1 MIVPRP
7 TTTTT
12 TSLLP
17 HQEDYLSQ
25 RDQKRVA
32 IVTGAA
38 SGMGLGVAQE
48 LARGG
53 HSVALFDINGDLA
66 EAAAHQIRLG
76 GGQAIGVRVDVASTA
91 EVRAATDRVREQFG
105 PVGIVVAS
113 AGYAPYAAFQDITDE
128 LWQRVIEVNL
138 TGTFTVIQ
146 AAISDMVEQNWG
158 RIVTVSS
165 SAGWN
170 GSARHGSYSAAK
182 GGVIA
187 LTKSL
192 SWEFAPQGITVNS
205 VAPGP
210 IDTPMLRAA
219 QDAGNL
225 PPTDQ
230 LVNYVPA
237 RRLGT
242 VGDIVAA
249 CLYFCSADAGF
260 VSGQVIGVNGGSL
273 V

>member
-1 MIVPRP
+1 MNQQDQVED
-7 TTTTT
+7 
-12 TSLLP
+12 
-17 HQEDYLSQ
+17 HAQEETRS
-25 RDQKRVA
+25 RVA

-38 SGMGLGVAQE
+38 SGMGLGVARE
-48 LARGG
+48 LASLG
-53 HSVALFDINGDLA
+53 HRVALFDLDGERA
-66 EAAAHQIRLG
+66 EAAAEEIRAS
-76 GGQAIGVRVDVASTA
+76 GGQAIGLRTDVASASAVLESTA
-91 EVRAATDRVREQFG
+91 RVREHFG
-105 PVGIVVAS
+105 PIGIVVAS
-113 AGYAPYAAFQDITDE
+113 AGYAPYAAVPDVTEE
-128 LWQRVIEVNL
+128 LWRRVIDVNL

-146 AAISDMVEQNWG
+146 AAIGDMVDTRWG

-170 GSARHGSYSAAK
+170 GSARHASYSAAK

-187 LTKSL
+187 LTKAL
-192 SWEFAPQGITVNS
+192 SWEFAPHGITSNS

-219 QDAGNL
+219 QAAGDL
-225 PPTDQ
+225 PPTEQ

-242 VGDIVAA
+242 VDDIVDA
-249 CLYFCSADAGF
+249 CLYFCSEGAGF
-260 VSGQVIGVNGGSL
+260 VSGQVVGVNGGSL

>member
-1 MIVPRP
+1 MQADIPPVDV
-7 TTTTT
+7 
-12 TSLLP
+12 S
-17 HQEDYLSQ
+17 
-25 RDQKRVA
+25 RVA
-32 IVTGAA
+32 VVTGAA

-48 LARGG
+48 LSRRG
-53 HSVALFDINGDLA
+53 HRVALLDLNG
-66 EAAAHQIRLG
+66 AAAETAAAEINAQGGRALG
-76 GGQAIGVRVDVASTA
+76 LSVDVASTEA
-91 EVRAATDRVREQFG
+91 VKVAVDRVRNAFG
-105 PVGIVVAS
+105 PIGIVVAS
-113 AGYAPYAAFQDITDE
+113 AGYAPYAPFDEITDD
-128 LWQRVIEVNL
+128 LWQRVIAVNL

-146 AAISDMVEQNWG
+146 AAIADMVANHWG
-158 RIVTVSS
+158 RVVTVSS

-187 LTKSL
+187 LTKAL
-192 SWEFAPQGITVNS
+192 SWEYAAHGITVNS

-219 QDAGNL
+219 QQAGDL

-242 VGDIVAA
+242 VEDIVDA
-249 CLYFCSADAGF
+249 CLYFCSDRSGF
-260 VSGQVIGVNGGSL
+260 VSGQVVGVNGGSL